1 MLFLLF
7 DATNDIVEKE
17 FWSQSQRNRMLGFED
32 SLMLCSSSED
42 GIFFFCKKK
51 QQIVNILSRPQGFCG
66 KYSTL
71 PWWWESSHRQFVN
84 EWTWLCSKR
93 ASFTE
98 IASGFSPGAV
108 VL

>member
-17 FWSQSQRNRMLGFED
+17 FSSQSQRNRMLEFED

-42 GIFFFCKKK
+42 GMFFFSVKK
-51 QQIVNILSRPQGFCG
+51 QEVVNILSRPQAFRG

-71 PWWWESSHRQFVN
+71 P
-84 EWTWLCSKR
+84 
-93 ASFTE
+93 
-98 IASGFSPGAV
+98 
-108 VL
+108 